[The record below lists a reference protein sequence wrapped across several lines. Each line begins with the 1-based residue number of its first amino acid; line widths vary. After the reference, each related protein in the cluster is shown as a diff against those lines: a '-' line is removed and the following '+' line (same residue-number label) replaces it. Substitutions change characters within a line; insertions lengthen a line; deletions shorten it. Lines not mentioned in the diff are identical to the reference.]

1 MTKLAGPER
10 CDIPALHAAI
20 ASPCAL
26 HQERRTLY
34 QLASELLDSSCGK
47 GAPELDPDVIDSPLT
62 RHLIGEALAGHAGL
76 TRSTLGSLCA
86 MAAADIGGT
95 QRLRVASRPEANVL
109 LAEALG
115 TIQAQ
120 VLLRQTL
127 PRPLK
132 LLTEPDGP
140 RFVAALSLLRDGTT
154 LARSINSELA
164 DDLLTHITLVAIFD
178 QRQSCGLTSGSSRD
192 FPGLV
197 LLSEPL
203 SGIEVAEALVHEGA
217 HQKFFDLAITHDLF
231 NADADQCLPFQ
242 PPWLASEALW
252 PLEQTLAA
260 YHAYECLAQ
269 FAYDAGVPAGET
281 RALGTGSL
289 LPVAGERSKILGQWL
304 MDRGDYL
311 GSDACTLLD
320 GLIGQRPRTS
330 ATTAGLPASIPR
342 GYAIDTPLEFR
353 RCGLSERVLVARL
366 TQPPQLYWVTDDAAA
381 LLALIPQMPHHDII
395 QVFTRRWQAP
405 PTDTVKRITSLLSD
419 LIASGLLTARDAA
432 EY

>member
-1 MTKLAGPER
+1 MTKLARPER

-20 ASPCAL
+20 APPYAL

-34 QLASELLDSSCGK
+34 QLAFELLDSSRGK
-47 GAPELDPDVIDSPLT
+47 GAPELDPDVIDCPLT
-62 RHLIGEALAGHAGL
+62 RHLIGEALAGHTGL
-76 TRSTLGSLCA
+76 MRSTLGSLCA

-95 QRLRVASRPEANVL
+95 QRLRVASRPEANAL

-120 VLLRQTL
+120 VPLRQTPL
-127 PRPLK
+127 RPLR
-132 LLTEPDGP
+132 LITEPDGP
-140 RFVAALSLLRDGTT
+140 RFATALSLLRDGAA

-164 DDLLTHITLVAIFD
+164 DDLLTHITLIAIFD
-178 QRQSCGLTSGSSRD
+178 RRQSHGLTSASSRD

-197 LLSEPL
+197 FLSEPL
-203 SGIEVAEALVHEGA
+203 SSIEVAEALVHEGA

-242 PPWLASEALW
+242 PPWLPSKAPW

-260 YHAYECLAQ
+260 YHAYACLAQ
-269 FAYDAGVPAGET
+269 FADDAGVPAGT

-289 LPVAGERSKILGQWL
+289 LPVAGARSRILSRWL
-304 MDRGDYL
+304 MDCGDFL

-320 GLIGQRPRTS
+320 GLVGQRPRTS
-330 ATTAGLPASIPR
+330 ATTVDLPSSIPR

-353 RCGLSERVLVARL
+353 RCAPSERVLVARL

-381 LLALIPQMPHHDII
+381 LLALIPRMPHHDII

-405 PTDTVKRITSLLSD
+405 LTDTVKRISSLLSD
-419 LIASGLLTARDAA
+419 LIGSGLLTARDAT